1 MSVKPPLFPAA
12 GRIRAWALACALAV
26 VALALGGCASAAA
39 PKTAQA
45 QKAVLHEATDS
56 NIGISSTAD
65 GYTFDSAIS
74 VLGPSQEY
82 KFRILGPDGQP
93 VTTGYVEEQTKLLHF
108 YGIRDDLTGY
118 VHVHPVMAPDGTWSV
133 HLPLPM
139 PGPYHV
145 YAGMLLRDAANK
157 VHILVLRR
165 PVSMP
170 GPYQLSPILPAPSM
184 SAEADGYTITFTT
197 PPKAWTVMLFPAKV
211 TRNGQPAT
219 DLEGY
224 LNSYAHMTAFK
235 AGTLLYG
242 HAHPLEYVTN
252 GQSGGPML
260 TFHTEFPG
268 SGDYRLFIEIQT
280 GGKLHNLDLTV
291 HVP

>member
-1 MSVKPPLFPAA
+1 M
-12 GRIRAWALACALAV
+12 AV
-26 VALALGGCASAAA
+26 LALALGGCASATAA
-39 PKTAQA
+39 NVNPKPPPKPA
-45 QKAVLHEATDS
+45 LHEATDS
-56 NIGISSTAD
+56 NIGISSTAE
-65 GYTFDSAIS
+65 GFTFDSAVS
-74 VLGPSQEY
+74 VLTPSQEY
-82 KFRILGPDGQP
+82 SFRILGPDGRP
-93 VTTGYVEEQTKLLHF
+93 MTTGFLEEQTKLLHF
-108 YGIRDDLTGY
+108 YAIRDDLTGY
-118 VHVHPVMAPDGTWSV
+118 VHVHPTMAADGTWSV

-145 YAGMLLRDAANK
+145 YAGMLLRDAASK
-157 VHILVLRR
+157 VHVLVLRR

-197 PPKAWTVMLFPAKV
+197 LPKAWTVMLFPARV

-224 LNSYAHMTAFK
+224 LNAYAHMTAFK

-252 GQSGGPML
+252 GQTGGPTL

-280 GGKLHNLDLTV
+280 GGKLHHLDLTV